1 MDNTAKLLE
10 IFTNDPLGL
19 LEVKPKSSPARNED
33 ERLSASFEEI
43 NEFIDKYQREPQRN
57 MKDMQETTLFS
68 RLKGLRENPD
78 KMNSLQAHDRHNLL
92 GIAQEVEV
100 NSIEDILSGDAFGI
114 LDDAEDIFTLKHIS
128 KEIQMP
134 DYRANQKPCKDF
146 EKFEHLFKQCH
157 ADLANEKR
165 RMLQFANEQ
174 DIHQGSFF
182 ILKGVMV
189 YIASKGKTEKING
202 KTNARLRCI
211 FENGTES
218 DLLLRSLSRELYRNG
233 RRITEHDEKVLDKLA
248 GITNE
253 DESTGYIYILKSKST
268 HPDIQS
274 IEHLYKIGFSKVDV
288 KERIKNAE
296 NEPTY
301 LMAPVSIVS
310 AFECYNMNPHKLE
323 QLLHRF
329 FGTSCLSIDIFDHEG
344 QRHMPREWFIA
355 PLDIIEKSIEMILTG
370 DVLEYRY
377 DSELHMIMGR

>member
-10 IFTNDPLGL
+10 IFADDPLGL

-33 ERLSASFEEI
+33 ERLVSSFEEI
-43 NEFIDKYQREPQRN
+43 NAFIDSNHREPQKN
-57 MKDMQETTLFS
+57 MQDMQETTLFS

-78 KMNSLQAHDRHNLL
+78 KMDSLRSHDRHNLL
-92 GIAQEVEV
+92 GIAQEVEI
-100 NSIEDILSGDAFGI
+100 NSIEDILNGDMFGI
-114 LDDAEDIFTLKHIS
+114 LDDAEDIFTLKHVS
-128 KEIQMP
+128 KEIQIP
-134 DYRANQKPCKDF
+134 DYRANQKPCKEF
-146 EKFEHLFKQCH
+146 EKFDHLFKACH

-189 YIASKGKTEKING
+189 YIAEKGKTEKING
-202 KTNARLRCI
+202 KTNARLRCM

-233 RRITEHDEKVLDKLA
+233 LRITEHDEKVLDRLA
-248 GITNE
+248 GITDE

-268 HPDIQS
+268 HPEIQS

-310 AFECYNMNPHKLE
+310 AYECYNMNPHKLE

-344 QRHMPREWFIA
+344 QRHSPREWFIA
-355 PLDIIEKSIEMILTG
+355 PLDIIEQTIEMILTG
-370 DVLEYRY
+370 DILEYRY
-377 DSELHMIMGR
+377 DSVLHMIVGR

>member
-19 LEVKPKSSPARNED
+19 LEVKPKSSPVRNED
-33 ERLSASFEEI
+33 ERLTASFEEI
-43 NEFIDKYQREPQRN
+43 NGFIDKYQREPQKN
-57 MKDMQETTLFS
+57 MKDMQEATLFS
-68 RLKGLRENPD
+68 RLKGLRQNPD
-78 KMNSLQAHDRHNLL
+78 KMDSLQAHDRHNLL
-92 GIAQEVEV
+92 GIVQEVEV
-100 NSIEDILSGDAFGI
+100 NSIDDILSGDAFGI
-114 LDDAEDIFTLKHIS
+114 LDDAEDIFTLKHIP

-134 DYRANQKPCKDF
+134 EYRANQKPCKDF

-189 YIASKGKTEKING
+189 YIAEKGKTEKING

-248 GITNE
+248 GITDE

-268 HPDIQS
+268 QREIQS
-274 IEHLYKIGFSKVDV
+274 YEHLYKIGFSKVDV

-310 AFECYNMNPHKLE
+310 AYECYNMNPHKLE

-329 FGTSCLSIDIFDHEG
+329 FGSSCLSIDIFDNEG

-355 PLDIIEKSIEMILTG
+355 PFEIIEKTIEMILTG
-370 DVLEYRY
+370 DILEYRY
-377 DSELHMIMGR
+377 DNELHMIVGR